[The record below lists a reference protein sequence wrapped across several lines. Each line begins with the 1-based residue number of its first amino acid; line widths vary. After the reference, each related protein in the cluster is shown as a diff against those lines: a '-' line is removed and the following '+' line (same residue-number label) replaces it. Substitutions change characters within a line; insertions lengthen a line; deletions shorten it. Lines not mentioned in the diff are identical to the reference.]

1 MSYSS
6 ESLSPPR
13 PVALGRLRLRHP
25 GRTTLLP
32 TVTLKVGI
40 TAGCLTQAAPCSQP
54 SQSSTGVTQEWL
66 PLVLPALLGGHAH
79 CQTSGFKSSSSG
91 LELFANIAEQ
101 QILAAGPSGWSLCPL
116 ADQGQD
122 WGMCCPGTGT
132 IWAMISSCWYLPR
145 LRSTAICGP
154 CWLQEHESM
163 LMGSGGLVGGRVG
176 PLPQAWAQ
184 LSHLPPVQPL
194 PHHKACP
201 LSSHPHLTSSPWP
214 PQSWWASAL
223 IPGLAGI
230 GVGNNSQLKG
240 VGGRW
245 GPLEG
250 WGALGAKSSEDA

>member
-1 MSYSS
+1 M
-6 ESLSPPR
+6 
-13 PVALGRLRLRHP
+13 
-25 GRTTLLP
+25 
-32 TVTLKVGI
+32 
-40 TAGCLTQAAPCSQP
+40 
-54 SQSSTGVTQEWL
+54 
-66 PLVLPALLGGHAH
+66 PALLGGHAH

-176 PLPQAWAQ
+176 PLPQAWAWEM
-184 LSHLPPVQPL
+184 
-194 PHHKACP
+194 
-201 LSSHPHLTSSPWP
+201 LSSTAPGVLKASRRLPSTAGTASDPARMPTSVTSVTI
-214 PQSWWASAL
+214 SCLLSL
-223 IPGLAGI
+223 VCL
-230 GVGNNSQLKG
+230 
-240 VGGRW
+240 
-245 GPLEG
+245 
-250 WGALGAKSSEDA
+250 